1 MIIFFYS
8 VKLNDRDKFPI
19 NFMAFING
27 QSLKFV
33 VDVDK
38 LTMKFLV
45 TKVNG
50 IKYEKL
56 PF

>member
-1 MIIFFYS
+1 
-8 VKLNDRDKFPI
+8 
-19 NFMAFING
+19 MAFING
-27 QSLKFV
+27 QTLKFV